1 MIYKQSG
8 FTLIELMVVV
18 SIIAILAAVALP
30 NYQNFVVKT
39 KVGLALAAVSPLKT
53 AVVICI
59 HETGDEA
66 GCDTQTDIIL
76 TEIPVFTP
84 TKEVA
89 VAVVANGVIT
99 LTLAAG
105 ILSASVDGETV
116 TMTPNVGVGQTAIN
130 WNNTTTVSH
139 DASKVLILRHN
150 IAPTETSSGTDAP

>member
-1 MIYKQSG
+1 MILKQSG

-18 SIIAILAAVALP
+18 SIIVILAAVALP
-30 NYQNFVVKT
+30 NYQNFIVKT
-39 KVGLALAAVSPLKT
+39 KVGLALSAISPLKT

-59 HETGDEA
+59 QETGGQVD
-66 GCDTQTDIIL
+66 CDTKTDKIL

-89 VAVVANGVIT
+89 IAVVADGVIT

-105 ILSASVDGETV
+105 ISSNSIDRETV
-116 TMTPNVGVGQTAIN
+116 TMTPNVSVGQTAVT

-139 DASKVLILRHN
+139 DTAKVLILRNN
-150 IAPTETSSGTDAP
+150 IALAATTSGTDSL

>member
-1 MIYKQSG
+1 MIHKQSG

-18 SIIAILAAVALP
+18 SIIVILAAVALP
-30 NYQNFVVKT
+30 NYQNFIVKT
-39 KVGLALAAVSPLKT
+39 KVGLALSVVSPLKT

-59 HETGDEA
+59 QETGGQV
-66 GCDTQTDIIL
+66 GCDTKTDKIL

-89 VAVVANGVIT
+89 TAVVADGVIT

-105 ILSASVDGETV
+105 ISSDRIDGETV
-116 TMTPNVGVGQTAIN
+116 TMTPNVSVGQTAVT

-139 DASKVLILRHN
+139 DTAKVLIMRNN
-150 IAPTETSSGTDAP
+150 IAETATTSGADSP

>member
-18 SIIAILAAVALP
+18 SIIAILAAVGLP

-59 HETGDEA
+59 QETGDEV
-66 GCDTQTDIIL
+66 GCDTKTDIIL

-89 VAVVANGVIT
+89 VAIVADGVIT

-105 ILSASVDGETV
+105 ILTANVDGETV
-116 TMTPNVGVGQTAIN
+116 TMTPNVGVGRTAII

-139 DASKVLILRHN
+139 DAAKVLILRNN
-150 IAPTETSSGTDAP
+150 IAETEMSSGTDTP